1 MSGPAKAET
10 ERAVERAPGYL
21 QDVADAVRRPIGDAW
36 MVTFADLVAL
46 MLTFFVL
53 MFAMSHVERYKWQ
66 SLVRSLAG
74 SLDSIRSV
82 DDAKPAIAFQIDQD
96 APAPGT
102 DLNYLAPLILRRTET
117 DPALSESIVRH
128 NADRVVLSLPAD
140 VLFDPGATDIPAR
153 AGQTIYA
160 IGSLLRTLDNR
171 AEVHGYV
178 SSPAGQTGADDGG
191 SGSSSDSSQDPVG
204 WGTSLAR
211 AAAVAAALAEVG
223 YDRPMV
229 VRGFGEVSHDA
240 LPSDLDNARRA
251 RFADRVD
258 IVILD
263 SDGGGS

>member
-1 MSGPAKAET
+1 MSGPAKTETGPAE
-10 ERAVERAPGYL
+10 ERAPGYL
-21 QDVADAVRRPIGDAW
+21 QDVAAAMRRPIGDAW

-96 APAPGT
+96 APVPGT
-102 DLNYLAPLILRRTET
+102 DLNYLAPLILRRTEA
-117 DPALSESIVRH
+117 DPALSDGIVRH

-140 VLFDPGATDIPAR
+140 VLFDPGATDIPGR

-171 AEVHGYV
+171 AEVHGHV
-178 SSPAGQTGADDGG
+178 SLPAGHTGADGG
-191 SGSSSDSSQDPVG
+191 GGRSGSPQDPTG
-204 WGTSLAR
+204 WGMSLAR

-229 VRGFGEVSHDA
+229 VRGFGDVSHDA
-240 LPSDLDNARRA
+240 PPSDLDKARRA
-251 RFADRVD
+251 RFADRID

>member
-10 ERAVERAPGYL
+10 GRAVERAPGYL

-128 NADRVVLSLPAD
+128 DADRVVLSLPAD
-140 VLFDPGATDIPAR
+140 VLFDAGATDIPAR

-160 IGSLLRTLDNR
+160 VGSLLRTLDNR

-178 SSPAGQTGADDGG
+178 SSPAGKTGADDGAGG
-191 SGSSSDSSQDPVG
+191 SGSPQDPAG
-204 WGTSLAR
+204 WGMSLAR
-211 AAAVAAALAEVG
+211 AEAVAATLAEVG

-229 VRGFGEVSHDA
+229 VRGFGEVRHEE
-240 LPSDLDNARRA
+240 LPSDLDNAQRA
-251 RFADRVD
+251 RFADRID

-263 SDGGGS
+263 SDGGGR

>member
-10 ERAVERAPGYL
+10 GQAAERAPGYL
-21 QDVADAVRRPIGDAW
+21 QNVVAAIRRPIGDAW

-96 APAPGT
+96 APTPGT

-128 NADRVVLSLPAD
+128 DADRVVLSLPAD
-140 VLFDPGATDIPAR
+140 VLFDAGATDIPAR

-160 IGSLLRTLDNR
+160 VGSLLRTLDNR

-191 SGSSSDSSQDPVG
+191 GQSGSSQDPAG
-204 WGTSLAR
+204 WGMSLAR
-211 AAAVAAALAEVG
+211 AEAVAAALAEVG

-229 VRGFGEVSHDA
+229 VRGFGEVRHGE
-240 LPSDLDNARRA
+240 LPSDLDNAQRA
-251 RFADRVD
+251 RFVDRID

-263 SDGGGS
+263 SDGGGR